1 MSSESSAT
9 TVNPETKSD
18 LTPRQLR
25 IKRLRDTGDRV
36 RTIAKENIDLQP
48 RLFMTALFAFA
59 IAVINNETAGLRA
72 GNTLNWSNLGGLV
85 VIGISMWFT
94 LWLDNRDGLRR
105 LEKGRVEVINDLDAL
120 RQLKREELET
130 DTQGRAVSVLIDQL
144 IKEAGSVTE
153 KIKVIAMVPQ
163 ILSLLP
169 VETVNRTIA
178 QGFEGLSEAIGI
190 VMMDATGSVSNQIR
204 DTLVEMLPKDL
215 KAKSKPVDPEV
226 LVPKDPKFP
235 SEESIAEQLENALGE
250 DKTTDGS

>member
-1 MSSESSAT
+1 MSSEPSID
-9 TVNPETKSD
+9 TVNPDTKSK
-18 LTPRQLR
+18 LTPRELR
-25 IKRLRDTGDRV
+25 IKRIRDTGDRI
-36 RTIAKENIDLQP
+36 RSTTKENIDLQP

-59 IAVINNETAGLRA
+59 IVVINTETSNLRN
-72 GNTLNWSNLGGLV
+72 GHSLNWSNLGGLV

-105 LEKGRVEVINDLDAL
+105 LEKGRLEVTHDLVAL
-120 RQLKREELET
+120 RQLKKEELET

-144 IKEAGSVTE
+144 IKEAGSVSE

-169 VETVNRTIA
+169 VETINKTIA

-215 KAKSKPVDPEV
+215 KAKSKPVSPET
-226 LVPKDPKFP
+226 LVPTDPKFP
-235 SEESIAEQLENALGE
+235 TEESIADQLERELGK
-250 DKTTDGS
+250 DKTQDGS